1 MSNQDNL
8 PPVPP
13 LTASGFQDPVWSRWL
28 KLLQQRVTLSIA
40 ALTVKSTNGF
50 SGTVATNA
58 TTSAE
63 ITLATTVSGMA
74 KGNAGSL
81 QAATPFVDYMPFLPF
96 GAFFGDA
103 ASQTAAAATPT
114 AITFSG
120 TYTSHGLHW
129 NSGVPSQIVC
139 DVDGTFNAQFSIQFA
154 NSAAADDNVTI
165 WARINGVDIPRSAGV
180 ITVPAKHGSI
190 DGAIVSGWNLF
201 FTLLP
206 GDYFEVFWTTDSGTS
221 SIVTYPVSTVP
232 AHPASPG
239 AIVTFNNIGA

>member
-1 MSNQDNL
+1 MSDDRL
-8 PPVPP
+8 PPTPP
-13 LTASGFQDPVWSRWL
+13 LTQSGFQDPVWAKWL
-28 KLLQQRVTLSIA
+28 DLLRKRSTLS
-40 ALTVKSTNGF
+40 LTNLLVKVANGF
-50 SGTVATNA
+50 SGSVAT
-58 TTSAE
+58 SGSLGAE
-63 ITLATTVSGMA
+63 ITLTTTVSGMA

-129 NSGVPSQIVC
+129 NSGVPSRIVC
-139 DVDGTFNAQFSIQFA
+139 DVDGTFNAQFSIQLA
-154 NSAAADDNVTI
+154 NSATADDNVTI

-190 DGAIVSGWNLF
+190 NGAIVSGWNLF